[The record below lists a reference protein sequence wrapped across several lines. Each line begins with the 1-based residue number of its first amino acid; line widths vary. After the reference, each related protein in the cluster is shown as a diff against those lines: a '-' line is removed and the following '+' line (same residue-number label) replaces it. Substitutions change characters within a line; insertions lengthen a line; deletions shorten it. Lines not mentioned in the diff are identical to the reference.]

1 MTPTP
6 EGQLTSSE
14 IWVPEQEEE
23 KQDVVQTTDKT
34 TDSDSK

>member
-14 IWVPEQEEE
+14 IWVPEPEEVKEETPQEEE
-23 KQDVVQTTDKT
+23 KKEQ
-34 TDSDSK
+34 

>member
-14 IWVPEQEEE
+14 IWVPEPEEVKE
-23 KQDVVQTTDKT
+23 ETKT
-34 TDSDSK
+34 EENSEEDQA